1 MTKTSNNGAAG
12 MSDDWIEVARS
23 DGSREMVKVEDT
35 LNGMKQ
41 RIILILYDE
50 LYVSGDQSIEGRLEA
65 ADRIIAEIVAPIQA
79 AHKPST

>member
-1 MTKTSNNGAAG
+1 
-12 MSDDWIEVARS
+12 MSDDWVEVVRP
-23 DGSREMVKVEDT
+23 DGSREMVRTEDT

-50 LYVSGDQSIEGRLEA
+50 LYVSADQSIEGRLEA

-79 AHKPST
+79 GHKPST